1 MTQPDADPMNLL
13 IPQEAVQA
21 SRVDSETLRLCTQEG
36 RSRWVSTLGEH
47 RRYFKSD
54 VQRLLKEPGR

>member
-13 IPQEAVQA
+13 IPQEVVQA

-36 RSRWVSTLGEH
+36 RSRWVRTLGGH
-47 RRYFKSD
+47 RRYFKAD